1 MTSTPGTARLLADLA
16 ERVAGAGSEQRGA
29 LWRLAE
35 PGRQLDANLIRLP
48 ADAVVDEHQENDLD
62 VLLLVVAGGGT
73 LLDGARA
80 LPLEVGGLVWLPC
93 AARRG
98 LRAGPGGL
106 VYLTVHRR
114 RPGLA
119 VQGVRTARPVAEGG
133 EAACLLHRICP
144 ACGAVPD
151 GVAPA
156 YCSRCGER
164 LAAD

>member
-1 MTSTPGTARLLADLA
+1 MTPFTSTARLLADLA
-16 ERVAGAGSEQRGA
+16 ERVAEAGPEERGA
-29 LWRLAE
+29 LWRLTE
-35 PGRQLDANLIRLP
+35 PARQLDANLIRVP
-48 ADAVVDEHQENDLD
+48 AGAVVDEHQENDLD

-73 LLDGARA
+73 LLGGAQP
-80 LPLEVGGLVWLPC
+80 LPLEVGALIWLPR

-98 LRAGPGGL
+98 LRAGPEGL
-106 VYLTVHRR
+106 VCLTVHRR

-119 VQGVRTARPVAEGG
+119 VQGTRDIGPVAEGG
-133 EAACLLHRICP
+133 EAACQLHRICP

-164 LAAD
+164 LATD